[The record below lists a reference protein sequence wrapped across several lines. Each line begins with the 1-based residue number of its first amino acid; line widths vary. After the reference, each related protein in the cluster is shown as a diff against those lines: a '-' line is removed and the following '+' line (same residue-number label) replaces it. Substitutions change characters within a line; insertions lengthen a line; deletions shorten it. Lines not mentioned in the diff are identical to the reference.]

1 MKVGEQ
7 ASEHFRQS
15 AVQPGEDAAPSPPE
29 AARPRGADKQTPG
42 RPKLPCPPQ
51 GSGRQTDPGDS
62 HDSAMTDA
70 LWGEQGLF
78 AEALPGWRERPGQRQ
93 LATAVEQAMAERGIV
108 LAEAGTG
115 TGKTLAY
122 LVPALLRGERVI
134 VSTATRALQDQ
145 LFRKDLPLART
156 VLGVQVRAA
165 VLKGRTNYVCHYR
178 LKRAQSEGLLDTRRG
193 VQELRRVAL
202 FAGTSDDGDL
212 SGLSGLDE
220 KSPVIPLVTSTR
232 DNCLGSDCPD
242 YRPCFVMKARREAL
256 AADVVIIN
264 HHLFFANVA
273 LRDEGVAELLP
284 SATTV
289 VLDEAHQLSDIGA
302 QFLGSNVGTG
312 QALELARDL
321 LACGLQLA
329 RGLADWQG
337 LSSRLQKAARDQRL
351 VAPAGA
357 HRFDWAQTQALE
369 GWVEGLANWQAALA
383 NALVALDP
391 FEALAPEFTRLIERC
406 REQGALLAAW
416 QRDALAPHPGNGEQP
431 LSSDAEVAL
440 PVTPSMAPP
449 GAPSSGL
456 PTALP
461 AAQESVHWLEV
472 GSHHLRLLA
481 TPLGVGPAFSALLAQ
496 RPQAWVLVSATLTL
510 DGSFRYAR
518 ARLGLNEGSPALA
531 AVEGGV
537 EPRLR
542 ELRVASPFD
551 YASQTRLLVPRAGF
565 RPADAEHSQRVAAL
579 AAQLIAVNP
588 GGSFVLTTTLRA
600 IGRIASRLRE
610 LLPPERV
617 VLEQASESKQV
628 LLQRFAANSQ
638 AVLVGSHSF
647 WEGVDFPGE
656 QLTLVVIDKLPFA
669 PPDDPMVAARLK
681 RLEAAGRS
689 GFMDYSLPQAALA
702 LQQGAGRL
710 IRSECDWGVLAVC
723 DQRLALTAWG
733 RRLLASLQPFA
744 RVDTVEAACQFL
756 QAHARPESGTGQAS
770 APQEGPATALDDDP
784 AFED

>member
-1 MKVGEQ
+1 MNIGEQ
-7 ASEHFRQS
+7 AAGHFRQS
-15 AVQPGEDAAPSPPE
+15 AAASGADPPDAARAE
-29 AARPRGADKQTPG
+29 T
-42 RPKLPCPPQ
+42 
-51 GSGRQTDPGDS
+51 
-62 HDSAMTDA
+62 DSATLDP
-70 LWGEQGLF
+70 LWGEHGLF
-78 AEALPGWRERPGQRQ
+78 AEALPGWRERPGQRH
-93 LATAVEQAMAERGIV
+93 LASAVERAMAERGIL

-145 LFRKDLPLART
+145 LFRKDLPLARE
-156 VLGVQVRAA
+156 VLGVQLRAA

-178 LKRAQSEGLLDTRRG
+178 LKRTESEGLLDSRRA

-202 FAGTSDDGDL
+202 FAGTSGDGDL
-212 SGLSGLDE
+212 SALGGLDE

-242 YRPCFVMKARREAL
+242 YRACFVMKARREAM

-302 QFLGSNVGTG
+302 QFLGSSVGTA
-312 QALELARDL
+312 QALELARDV
-321 LACGLQLA
+321 LACGWQLA

-337 LSSRLQKAARDQRL
+337 LSSRLQKVARDQRL
-351 VAPAGA
+351 IAPAGT
-357 HRFDWAQTQALE
+357 HRLDWAQAQTLG
-369 GWVEGLANWQAALA
+369 GWAEGLNRWQEELA
-383 NALVALDP
+383 GLLAALDP

-406 REQGALLAAW
+406 REQQALLAAW
-416 QRDALAPHPGNGEQP
+416 QRDA
-431 LSSDAEVAL
+431 
-440 PVTPSMAPP
+440 TPSSEDTESAASPP
-449 GAPSSGL
+449 
-456 PTALP
+456 
-461 AAQESVHWLEV
+461 QDMVRWLEV
-472 GSHHLRLLA
+472 GSHSLRLLA

-496 RPQAWVLVSATLTL
+496 RSQAWVLVSATLTL
-510 DGSFRYAR
+510 DGGFRYTR

-537 EPRLR
+537 QPRLR

-551 YASQTRLLVPRAGF
+551 YARQTRLLVPRTGF
-565 RPADAEHSQRVAAL
+565 HPADTEHSLRVAAL
-579 AAQLIAVNP
+579 AARLVAVNP

-610 LLPPERV
+610 LLPPNRV
-617 VLEQASESKQV
+617 VLEQSSESKPV
-628 LLQRFAANSQ
+628 LLQRFAANPE

-669 PPDDPMVAARLK
+669 PPDDPLVAARIK

-710 IRSECDWGVLAVC
+710 IRSERDWGVLAVC
-723 DQRLALTAWG
+723 DQRLAGTAWG
-733 RRLLASLQPFA
+733 HRLLTSLQPFA
-744 RVDTVEAACQFL
+744 RVESVDEAAAFL
-756 QAHARPESGTGQAS
+756 LAHATGV
-770 APQEGPATALDDDP
+770 PAAAAVNAVAQNP
-784 AFED
+784 AAAGNGAVAFED